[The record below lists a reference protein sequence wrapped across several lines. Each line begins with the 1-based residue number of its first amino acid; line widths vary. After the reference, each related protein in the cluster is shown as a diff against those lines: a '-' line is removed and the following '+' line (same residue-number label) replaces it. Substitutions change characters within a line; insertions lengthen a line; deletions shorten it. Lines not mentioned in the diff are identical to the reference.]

1 LVRSFQRSPQRL
13 VRLGQGNLGGPL
25 ALHPNKLL
33 SPFQLIEEFS
43 VYGSEEE
50 ADDPPDAETDDD
62 LTDEERD
69 IHEVLTILFYVYY
82 GFGS

>member
-1 LVRSFQRSPQRL
+1 M
-13 VRLGQGNLGGPL
+13 
-25 ALHPNKLL
+25 
-33 SPFQLIEEFS
+33 
-43 VYGSEEE
+43 YGSEEEEE